1 MKVNLRLI
9 LPFCSMPLS
18 SAIACGFI
26 AHPQTQE
33 RPQQQQQHQRRILT
47 VSSMS
52 SVESMDDT
60 NETTGRAPTLSLLSS
75 SSSSSPLPSQQEQQ
89 EQLPTSRV
97 CAVCQQS
104 KDRALFPR
112 KEYSIF
118 QDNQQPTCT
127 HCRKT
132 LQANRIRVPPPKP
145 ILRGRKAESG
155 ITRKPNNFGYCNYID
170 KLFALDCFPD
180 IVACGAF
187 TTAKDVSESMAALQA
202 ATFHGT
208 TTRKQNEQENVLCL
222 SIGDGS
228 TPRSAVLVA
237 FLKKGWRSISIDPA
251 LKPEWEG
258 NHASIRGLYGFC
270 GTLEEFVAAATTST
284 LPPGDYPPPD
294 HIVLLCVH
302 SHARF
307 VGSASVANIRTLY
320 GSGGA
325 DGVVPMTIVSL
336 PCCAKF
342 RHVGDIGRPP
352 DVQYEDD
359 CVFSACRT
367 VEVWNF
373 PVEGD
378 KSIADY

>member
-1 MKVNLRLI
+1 
-9 LPFCSMPLS
+9 MPLS
-18 SAIACGFI
+18 NSSACGFI
-26 AHPQTQE
+26 AHPQV
-33 RPQQQQQHQRRILT
+33 QQQQRLILT
-47 VSSMS
+47 VASTSNVENSGSDSSLIRS
-52 SVESMDDT
+52 INDAV
-60 NETTGRAPTLSLLSS
+60 ETTDSAPNR
-75 SSSSSPLPSQQEQQ
+75 SSSSPPLPSQHLQQ
-89 EQLPTSRV
+89 RHEQLPTCRI

-104 KDRALFPR
+104 KERALFPR
-112 KEYSIF
+112 KEYAIF

-132 LQANRIRVPPPKP
+132 MQANRIRVPPPKP

-155 ITRKPNNFGYCNYID
+155 ITRKPNNFGYCNYLD

-180 IVACGAF
+180 IVKCGAF

-202 ATFHGT
+202 ATFHGKI
-208 TTRKQNEQENVLCL
+208 TRTQNEQENVLCL

-270 GTLEEFVAAATTST
+270 GTVEEFVAAAATTT
-284 LPPGDYPPPD
+284 IPPGDYPPPD

-307 VGSASVANIRTLY
+307 VGSASVANIRALY
-320 GSGGA
+320 GGSGGA
-325 DGVVPMTIVSL
+325 DGVVPMAIVSL

-352 DVQYEDD
+352 DVQYDDD

-373 PVEGD
+373 QGEGG
-378 KSIADY
+378 K

>member
-1 MKVNLRLI
+1 M
-9 LPFCSMPLS
+9 
-18 SAIACGFI
+18 
-26 AHPQTQE
+26 
-33 RPQQQQQHQRRILT
+33 T
-47 VSSMS
+47 VGES
-52 SVESMDDT
+52 SVDSSRSDSAQLVPSRSAT
-60 NETTGRAPTLSLLSS
+60 SASAPEI
-75 SSSSSPLPSQQEQQ
+75 SPASAHHDEQIA
-89 EQLPTSRV
+89 LPTSRV
-97 CAVCQQS
+97 CGVCQQNRE
-104 KDRALFPR
+104 RALFPR
-112 KEYSIF
+112 NEYMSH
-118 QDNQQPTCT
+118 DDGRQPTCT

-132 LQANRIRVPPPKP
+132 IQANRIRVPPPKP

-170 KLFALDCFPD
+170 KLFGLDCFPD

-208 TTRKQNEQENVLCL
+208 LRNSKNAQPQNVLCL

-237 FLKKGWRSISIDPA
+237 FLKKGLWRSVSIDPA
-251 LKPEWEG
+251 LKPEWNG
-258 NHASIRGLYGFC
+258 DHASIRGLTGFC
-270 GTLEEFVAAATTST
+270 GTLEEFVAATQMTSHRVATDNR
-284 LPPGDYPPPD
+284 PVQPD

-307 VGSASVANIRTLY
+307 VGSASVSSIRALY
-320 GSGGA
+320 GG
-325 DGVVPMTIVSL
+325 DTVPMTIVSL

-352 DVQYEDD
+352 DVQYDDD

-373 PVEGD
+373 PAEVG
-378 KSIADY
+378 SV

>member
-1 MKVNLRLI
+1 M
-9 LPFCSMPLS
+9 
-18 SAIACGFI
+18 
-26 AHPQTQE
+26 
-33 RPQQQQQHQRRILT
+33 
-47 VSSMS
+47 
-52 SVESMDDT
+52 
-60 NETTGRAPTLSLLSS
+60 
-75 SSSSSPLPSQQEQQ
+75 
-89 EQLPTSRV
+89 
-97 CAVCQQS
+97 
-104 KDRALFPR
+104 
-112 KEYSIF
+112 
-118 QDNQQPTCT
+118 
-127 HCRKT
+127 
-132 LQANRIRVPPPKP
+132 QANRIRVPPPKP

-180 IVACGAF
+180 IVASGAF

-202 ATFHGT
+202 ATFRGT
-208 TTRKQNEQENVLCL
+208 MTRKKDDQENVLCL

-237 FLKKGWRSISIDPA
+237 FLKRGWRSISIDPA

-258 NHASIRGLYGFC
+258 NHASIRDLYGFC
-270 GTLEEFVAAATTST
+270 GTLEEFVTTRAVM
-284 LPPGDYPPPD
+284 PPGNYSPPD

-307 VGSASVANIRTLY
+307 VGSASVANIQALY
-320 GSGGA
+320 GGGA
-325 DGVVPMTIVSL
+325 NGAVPMTIVSL

-352 DVQYEDD
+352 DVQYDDD

-373 PVEGD
+373 PVEGG
-378 KSIADY
+378 K